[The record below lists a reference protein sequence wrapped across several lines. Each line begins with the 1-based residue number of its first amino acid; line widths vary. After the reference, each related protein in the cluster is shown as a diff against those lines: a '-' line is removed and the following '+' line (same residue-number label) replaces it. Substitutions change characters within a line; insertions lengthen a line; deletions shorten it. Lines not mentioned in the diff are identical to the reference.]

1 MTEEIE
7 TSEEKKEKL
16 VIKYLGMSYS
26 FDIANQLADE
36 ELELLAEEEK
46 KRSKRM
52 KKVKKND

>member
-1 MTEEIE
+1 MVEETI
-7 TSEEKKEKL
+7 EEKKEKL

-46 KRSKRM
+46 KKAQAAAWR
-52 KKVKKND
+52 KKKER